1 MCVAETAK
9 GTYKTA
15 RYPMTSDMGDAFRE
29 HRKFDKKRRADNRSN
44 AYERCKNNP
53 RWRIHSDT
61 HFATNLLGDLLDYW
75 PGRQHWKWR
84 GKNYYGDVFGFIKNR
99 EPVIEEQ
106 LNLPIR

>member
-1 MCVAETAK
+1 
-9 GTYKTA
+9 
-15 RYPMTSDMGDAFRE
+15 MTSDMGDAFRE